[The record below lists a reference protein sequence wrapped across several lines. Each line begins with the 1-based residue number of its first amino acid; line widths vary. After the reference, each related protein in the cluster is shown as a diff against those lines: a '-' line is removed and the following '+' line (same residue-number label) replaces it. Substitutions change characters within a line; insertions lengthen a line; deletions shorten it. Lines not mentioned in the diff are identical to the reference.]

1 MTAIV
6 PSLVA
11 QAGPTRPGDAAAAPS
26 ARDPGIDL
34 LRGLSILLVV
44 LHHTAIR
51 VPLEKGVLADW
62 LPLRVLEGVQYN
74 GFEAVF
80 LFFVIS
86 GFLIT
91 SNSLARWGTLATI
104 DVRAFYTR
112 RAARI
117 LPTLWLL
124 VGVLSA
130 LALAGARHY
139 VTEQPQQT
147 LGGMVGAALGLTVNV
162 YQARTGWLPA
172 GWGVLWSLSIEELFY
187 LAFPLACLALRRTW
201 LLAPA
206 LAVLALS
213 IPFVRAGIHHDPIW
227 AEENTLQGMA
237 AIATGVLAALLVRR
251 WPSVPAST
259 RRWTTALGAL
269 GLAAVWFAGAELWR
283 TLHDGYMLV
292 LTGSAAAS
300 VIAARWRAVAGAAR
314 ASRAFAWLRS
324 CGRLSYEIYLT
335 HMFVV
340 WLVVDR
346 FDAAGGDLR
355 WGVLCYP
362 PVLAGTWALGWLVGR
377 FVSTPLEQ
385 RLLRARASRATT
397 PASVAT
403 REVSA

>member
-1 MTAIV
+1 MNTTPV
-6 PSLVA
+6 S
-11 QAGPTRPGDAAAAPS
+11 S
-26 ARDPGIDL
+26 ARNPGIDL

-62 LPLRVLEGVQYN
+62 LPLRLLEGMQYN

-91 SNSLARWGTLATI
+91 SNSLARWGALATI
-104 DVRAFYTR
+104 DVWAFYTR

-117 LPTLWLL
+117 LPALCLL
-124 VGVLSA
+124 VAVLSA
-130 LALAGARHY
+130 LALAGAPHY
-139 VTEQPQQT
+139 VTEQPQQK

-187 LAFPLACLALRRTW
+187 LAFPLVCLALRRAW
-201 LLAPA
+201 LLVPA
-206 LAVLALS
+206 LSALALS

-227 AEENTLQGMA
+227 AEENTVQGMA
-237 AIATGVLAALLVRR
+237 AIAAGVLAALLVRR
-251 WPSVPAST
+251 WPSVRAST

-269 GLAAVWFAGAELWR
+269 GLVAVWFAGAELWR
-283 TLHDGYMLV
+283 TLHYGYLLV
-292 LTGSAAAS
+292 LTGSAAAL
-300 VIAARWRAVAGAAR
+300 VIAARWRAVADVAR
-314 ASRAFAWLRS
+314 AWRAFTWLRS
-324 CGRLSYEIYLT
+324 FGRLSYEIYLT

-340 WLVVDR
+340 WFVVDR

-377 FVSTPLEQ
+377 FVSTPMEQ
-385 RLLRARASRATT
+385 RLLHARASRTSAPMSAATT
-397 PASVAT
+397 K
-403 REVSA
+403 VST

>member
-1 MTAIV
+1 MNTTPV
-6 PSLVA
+6 S
-11 QAGPTRPGDAAAAPS
+11 S
-26 ARDPGIDL
+26 ARNPGIDL

-62 LPLRVLEGVQYN
+62 LPLRLLEGVQYN

-91 SNSLARWGTLATI
+91 SNSLARWGALATI
-104 DVRAFYTR
+104 DVWAFYTR

-117 LPTLWLL
+117 LPALCLL
-124 VGVLSA
+124 VAVLSA
-130 LALAGARHY
+130 LALAGAPHY

-187 LAFPLACLALRRTW
+187 LAFPLVCLALRRAW
-201 LLAPA
+201 LLVPA
-206 LAVLALS
+206 LSALALS

-227 AEENTLQGMA
+227 AEENTVQGMA
-237 AIATGVLAALLVRR
+237 AIAAGVLAALLVRR
-251 WPSVPAST
+251 WPSVRAST

-269 GLAAVWFAGAELWR
+269 GLVAVWFAGAELWR
-283 TLHDGYMLV
+283 TLHYGYLLV
-292 LTGSAAAS
+292 LTGSAAAL
-300 VIAARWRAVAGAAR
+300 VIAARWRAVADVAR
-314 ASRAFAWLRS
+314 AWRAFTWLRS
-324 CGRLSYEIYLT
+324 FGRLSYEIYLT

-340 WLVVDR
+340 WFVVDR

-377 FVSTPLEQ
+377 FVSTPMEQ
-385 RLLRARASRATT
+385 RLLHARASRTSAPMSAATT
-397 PASVAT
+397 K
-403 REVSA
+403 VSA